1 MGTEWVIWGYFVVA
15 MFLSALIAK
24 ALGASIVFAVSLLW
38 LNTFE
43 GTLGLATGAF
53 ILYVAAVV
61 LAAFRD

>member
-15 MFLSALIAK
+15 MFCAAFVAK
-24 ALGASIVFAVSLLW
+24 ALGASVVFAVSLLW

-53 ILYVAAVV
+53 VMYVAAVV
-61 LAAFRD
+61 AAAFRQ

>member
-24 ALGASIVFAVSLLW
+24 ALGASIVFAISLLW
-38 LNTFE
+38 FSFYE

-53 ILYVAAVV
+53 LLYIAAVV
-61 LAAFRD
+61 AAAFRD